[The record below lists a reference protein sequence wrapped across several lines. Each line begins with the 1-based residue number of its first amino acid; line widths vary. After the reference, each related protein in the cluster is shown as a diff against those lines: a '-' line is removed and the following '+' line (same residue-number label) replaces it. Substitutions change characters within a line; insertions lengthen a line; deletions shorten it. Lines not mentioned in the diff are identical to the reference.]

1 MKYTFENKKGQEQT
15 VDIPQ
20 SYIDNQ
26 ISSLG
31 IGTLEACKLYL
42 SDEGYIND
50 DTVAT
55 LTDKAKGNKPKV
67 KRKKK
72 KDPDK
77 LFLVGEI
84 YDWLLSDYWRTE
96 DTVYEIQMVDD
107 CRVVRFKYKDNTYE
121 ITLAKKRK

>member
-1 MKYTFENKKGQEQT
+1 M
-15 VDIPQ
+15 
-20 SYIDNQ
+20 
-26 ISSLG
+26 
-31 IGTLEACKLYL
+31 A
-42 SDEGYIND
+42 
-50 DTVAT
+50 A

-67 KRKKK
+67 KHKKK

-121 ITLAKKRK
+121 LTLAKKRK

>member
-20 SYIDNQ
+20 SYINSQ

-42 SDEGYIND
+42 SDEGYINN
-50 DTVAT
+50 DTVAA
-55 LTDKAKGNKPKV
+55 LTDKAKGNKRKIA
-67 KRKKK
+67 RKKK

-84 YDWLLSDYWRTE
+84 YDWFLSDYWRQE

-121 ITLAKKRK
+121 LTLAKKRK

>member
-20 SYIDNQ
+20 LYIDNQ

-50 DTVAT
+50 DTVTA

-121 ITLAKKRK
+121 LTLAKKRK

>member
-20 SYIDNQ
+20 SYIDSQ

-42 SDEGYIND
+42 SDEGYINN
-50 DTVAT
+50 DTVAA
-55 LTDKAKGNKPKV
+55 LTDKAKGNKHKV
-67 KRKKK
+67 ARKKK

-121 ITLAKKRK
+121 LTLAKKRK